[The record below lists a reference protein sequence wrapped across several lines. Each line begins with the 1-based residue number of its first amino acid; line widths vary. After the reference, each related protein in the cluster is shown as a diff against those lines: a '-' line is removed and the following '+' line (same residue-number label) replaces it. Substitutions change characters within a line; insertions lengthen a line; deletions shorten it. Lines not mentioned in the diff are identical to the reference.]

1 VKNHLLQYLDSP
13 IPTDTWRLEMKQF
26 VSCFLTAAIA
36 CGMTLWFNTPY
47 SANVANAQQRQQQ
60 PRLQTIAPLS
70 EPNVYNAGGLTPEE
84 AVSVYIYEKNNRSV
98 ANIMTRTPRQ
108 GFLARD
114 EEGSGSGCVLDKAG
128 HILTNYHV
136 IEGAREIRVTLFDG
150 ETYEA
155 ERIGADPI
163 NDTAIIRIKAPADVL
178 FPPQVGDSGNLKVGM
193 KVFAIG
199 NPFGYERTLSTGVIS
214 SLNRSLQVTD
224 ARSIKSIIQI
234 DAAINPGNSGG
245 PLFDS
250 HGRLIGMNTAIAT
263 RTGQSAGIGFAIP
276 INLVRRIVPQLIR
289 NGRVVRAD
297 IGILRVYE
305 TTQGLLIKTLDPLG
319 PAAKAGLKG
328 PKLVEYRRGPF
339 VIEGIDRTAAD
350 LIVGVDGNVSRTTE
364 EFLSYIDGKQPG
376 DEVLLSVV
384 REGRT
389 LKIPVVLGE

>member
-1 VKNHLLQYLDSP
+1 MRQLAICIVTAMFASVMTMWLNF
-13 IPTDTWRLEMKQF
+13 PTSGNVVQAQVRGQQ
-26 VSCFLTAAIA
+26 AQR
-36 CGMTLWFNTPY
+36 TLSVPP
-47 SANVANAQQRQQQ
+47 VL
-60 PRLQTIAPLS
+60 PVMEAPD
-70 EPNVYNAGGLTPEE
+70 VYDENGLTPDES
-84 AVSVYIYEKNNRSV
+84 VSVYIYEKNNRSV
-98 ANIMTRTPRQ
+98 ANIMTRTPRR
-108 GFLARD
+108 GFLLDAD
-114 EEGSGSGCVLDKAG
+114 DKEGSGSGCVLDKDG

-155 ERIGADPI
+155 KRVGADPI
-163 NDTAIIRIKAPADVL
+163 NDTAVIRIDAPREVL
-178 FPPQVGDSGNLKVGM
+178 FPPAMGDSRTLRVGM

-214 SLNRSLQVTD
+214 SLNRSLQVTQ

-276 INLVRRIVPQLIR
+276 ISLVQRIVPQLIAK
-289 NGRVVRAD
+289 GRVIRAD
-297 IGILRVYE
+297 IGISRVYE
-305 TTQGLLIKTLDPLG
+305 TNKGLLIKTLDPRG
-319 PAAKAGLKG
+319 PAARAGLKG

-339 VIEGIDRTAAD
+339 VIEGLDRTAAD
-350 LIVGVDGNVSRTTE
+350 LIVGVDGNETKTTE
-364 EFLSYIDGKQPG
+364 DFLSYIDSKNPG
-376 DEVLLSVV
+376 DEVLLRII

-389 LKIPVVLGE
+389 LTVPVVLGE

>member
-1 VKNHLLQYLDSP
+1 
-13 IPTDTWRLEMKQF
+13 MKQF
-26 VSCFLTAAIA
+26 IRCFLTAGLASGFTLWLSAPPDGSSAIA
-36 CGMTLWFNTPY
+36 QVRQTPQVPP
-47 SANVANAQQRQQQ
+47 ALPGQL
-60 PRLQTIAPLS
+60 PK
-70 EPNVYNAGGLTPEE
+70 VYDRDGLTPDE
-84 AVSVYIYEKNNRSV
+84 AVSVYVYEKNNRSV

-108 GFLARD
+108 GFLVRD

-155 ERIGADPI
+155 ETIGADPI
-163 NDTAIIRIKAPADVL
+163 NDTAVIRIRNAPAEVL
-178 FPPQVGDSGNLKVGM
+178 FPPQIGDSGKLKVGM

-214 SLNRSLQVTD
+214 SLNRSLQVTE

-276 INLVRRIVPQLIR
+276 MNLVRRIVPQLIQ

-305 TTQGLLIKTLDPLG
+305 TNEGLLIKTLDPRG
-319 PAAKAGLKG
+319 PAARAGLRG
-328 PKLVEYRRGPF
+328 PQLVEYRRGPF

-350 LIVGVDGNVSRTTE
+350 LIVGVDSTATKTTE
-364 EFLSYIDGKQPG
+364 DFLSYIDKKKPG
-376 DEVLLSVV
+376 DEVMVRIV

-389 LKIPVVLGE
+389 LKVPVVLGD